1 MSNSRVEVKGTLV
14 PHSSLTVSDPGR
26 WGSGD
31 GIYLD
36 SGTCPELTAQ
46 EWSGLFENLYNGNLR
61 VKASTKALNMGTNNM
76 KVLRILPP
84 TPNGWLRVN
93 GKKQVETSSG
103 DTMPPGEGWQQAVVS
118 LEEGKNFFEEN
129 VDIDLFDFTDM
140 DFTDRV
146 KDCTVD
152 AGAYERKNED
162 MVKPDGNGVY
172 YVTFNGNGTADAS
185 SPANAACAMKLQEVL
200 NAAGQRVT
208 EGNTAIVKIAGYESY
223 TTVYHSNTLANP
235 NDPKSYTFVIP
246 EGVTVMGG
254 YNEGSYVGG
263 IYQNDGNWNDDNR
276 NAAQY
281 MTVLSA
287 VSDEAGGRQ
296 AVNGY
301 HAVQFG
307 QDGTAALDKQTVLD
321 GVYLEDGLATA
332 SSGSGSFNTRGG
344 GAVVPKG
351 AHIRNCVVRN
361 NEAIEGGGLFVLPG
375 GMVSGCGVMQ
385 NKADKGAGM
394 YLSAEDGV
402 TADNRAHV
410 ISGTVVENE
419 AAEVGGGFYL
429 EDGAALTVNTV
440 VWGNTAPS
448 DKNISGVTDE
458 KFEDALFGGIDT
470 EENGKGGFYR
480 EP

>member
-1 MSNSRVEVKGTLV
+1 
-14 PHSSLTVSDPGR
+14 
-26 WGSGD
+26 
-31 GIYLD
+31 
-36 SGTCPELTAQ
+36 
-46 EWSGLFENLYNGNLR
+46 
-61 VKASTKALNMGTNNM
+61 
-76 KVLRILPP
+76 
-84 TPNGWLRVN
+84 
-93 GKKQVETSSG
+93 
-103 DTMPPGEGWQQAVVS
+103 
-118 LEEGKNFFEEN
+118 
-129 VDIDLFDFTDM
+129 
-140 DFTDRV
+140 
-146 KDCTVD
+146 
-152 AGAYERKNED
+152 
-162 MVKPDGNGVY
+162 
-172 YVTFNGNGTADAS
+172 
-185 SPANAACAMKLQEVL
+185 
-200 NAAGQRVT
+200 
-208 EGNTAIVKIAGYESY
+208 
-223 TTVYHSNTLANP
+223 
-235 NDPKSYTFVIP
+235 
-246 EGVTVMGG
+246 
-254 YNEGSYVGG
+254 
-263 IYQNDGNWNDDNR
+263 
-276 NAAQY
+276 

-344 GAVVPKG
+344 GAIVPKG

-402 TADNRAHV
+402 TKDNRAHV

-470 EENGKGGFYR
+470 EENGKGGFYPFNNCFVETYELPGNYGNHKMEADKDLYFKGYYIPR
-480 EP
+480 PFSLLVKGGTTSVLQQELQSKNEVAAYDMQGISRIQQQEHRIWKK

>member
-1 MSNSRVEVKGTLV
+1 MGENIIEI
-14 PHSSLTVSDPGR
+14 
-26 WGSGD
+26 D
-31 GIYLD
+31 GN
-36 SGTCPELTAQ
+36 T
-46 EWSGLFENLYNGNLR
+46 
-61 VKASTKALNMGTNNM
+61 
-76 KVLRILPP
+76 
-84 TPNGWLRVN
+84 
-93 GKKQVETSSG
+93 
-103 DTMPPGEGWQQAVVS
+103 
-118 LEEGKNFFEEN
+118 
-129 VDIDLFDFTDM
+129 IDLFDYTDM
-140 DFTDRV
+140 DYTDRV

-162 MVKPDGNGVY
+162 MVKPDDKGVY

-200 NAAGQRVT
+200 NVAGQRVT

-344 GAVVPKG
+344 GAIVPKG

-402 TADNRAHV
+402 TKDNRAHV

-458 KFEDALFGGIDT
+458 KFEDALSLIHI
-470 EENGKGGFYR
+470 
-480 EP
+480 